1 MRISNLIY
9 NRIYIYIKSFQ
20 SLGYIGRQHAHL
32 LKLGILIPTYMLP
45 PNILGSIFQE
55 NKIVYIYL
63 YLYIQSSD
71 KILKKLK
78 ERQRRE
84 KGNVI

>member
-1 MRISNLIY
+1 
-9 NRIYIYIKSFQ
+9 
-20 SLGYIGRQHAHL
+20 
-32 LKLGILIPTYMLP
+32 MLP